1 MKFKLFKDGLLA
13 LRQNDNWS
21 LYHCFGVEEKAP
33 VLVPVDFA
41 QDVSN
46 LKVYDNIGLAIIRNS
61 VFSLLTGQKILND
74 ASDIKIVQIG
84 NMALV
89 VSENSVGRYVMK
101 VQIWNGQ
108 EVLSEYDCSGYSYS
122 KHYLAI
128 KYGNIWSI
136 YQMNGTIID
145 ECAFI
150 ADEAEICGNLI
161 IVRKICDQSLYSITD
176 KAFLKQKQLRIVCS
190 KKQNLALCAQIG
202 DKNLSIY
209 NGKWHTL
216 SDVEDF
222 GLIDGIENVFYIKQK
237 GKYILYKEDMTRF
250 MEAMYPEGVDFVA
263 CDAGVALII
272 NNGKPAFY
280 KI

>member
-1 MKFKLFKDGLLA
+1 MEFKLFKSGYVA
-13 LRQNDNWS
+13 LRKNNNWS
-21 LYHCFGVEEKAP
+21 LYRCFGIEDKKP
-33 VLVPVDFA
+33 MLTPICFA
-41 QDVSN
+41 QNIFN
-46 LKVYDNIGLAIIRNS
+46 LKVYENFGLIIIHNS
-61 VFSLLTGQKILND
+61 VFSLTGQKILNN
-74 ASDIKIVQIG
+74 ASDIRIIQIG
-84 NMALV
+84 NMALI
-89 VSENSVGRYVMK
+89 VSENSAGRYVMK

-176 KAFLKQKQLRIVCS
+176 TAFLKQKQLRIVCS
-190 KKQNLALCAQIG
+190 KKQDLALCAQIG

-250 MEAMYPEGVDFVA
+250 MESLYPEGVDFVA